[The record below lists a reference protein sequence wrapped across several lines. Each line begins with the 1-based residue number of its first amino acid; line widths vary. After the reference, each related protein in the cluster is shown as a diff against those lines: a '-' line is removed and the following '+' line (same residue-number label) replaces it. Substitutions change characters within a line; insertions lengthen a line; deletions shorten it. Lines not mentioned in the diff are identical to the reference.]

1 MTTARVQ
8 SVDIGPDRSAA
19 ANQRAVC
26 LSSQGVRS
34 GRSQAAAV
42 SFSATRC
49 TRVSIKM
56 SLTMFAPKSLAE
68 TSGNPPPPTEV
79 NMERRKAAAPTQGG
93 PS

>member
-8 SVDIGPDRSAA
+8 SVDIGPGRSAA
-19 ANQRAVC
+19 ANQRAAC
-26 LSSQGVRS
+26 RSSLRVRT
-34 GRSQAAAV
+34 GRSQTGAL

-56 SLTMFAPKSLAE
+56 SLTMFAPNSVAE
-68 TSGNPPPPTEV
+68 TSDNPPPTEV
-79 NMERRKAAAPTQGG
+79 NMARRKAAALTQGG